1 MTLKYLSMQ
10 VSIPAYSPLTDMV
23 TSDPSTIMTAMIEA
37 RRITK
42 NTGQSMTVFTADQQL
57 YRVAVNV
64 VWVYPEL
71 PMTLFS
77 V

>member
-1 MTLKYLSMQ
+1 MTLKYLSML
-10 VSIPAYSPLTDMV
+10 VSIPAYSPLIDMV
-23 TSDPSTIMTAMIEA
+23 PSDPS

-42 NTGQSMTVFTADQQL
+42 NTGQSITVFTADQQL

-64 VWVYPEL
+64 VRVYPEL

>member
-10 VSIPAYSPLTDMV
+10 VSIQAYSPLIDMAP
-23 TSDPSTIMTAMIEA
+23 SDPSTIMTA

-71 PMTLFS
+71 PITLFS
-77 V
+77 I

>member
-10 VSIPAYSPLTDMV
+10 VSITAYSPVIDMV
-23 TSDPSTIMTAMIEA
+23 TSDPSTIITAMIEA

-42 NTGQSMTVFTADQQL
+42 HTRQAMTVFTADQQL

-77 V
+77 I